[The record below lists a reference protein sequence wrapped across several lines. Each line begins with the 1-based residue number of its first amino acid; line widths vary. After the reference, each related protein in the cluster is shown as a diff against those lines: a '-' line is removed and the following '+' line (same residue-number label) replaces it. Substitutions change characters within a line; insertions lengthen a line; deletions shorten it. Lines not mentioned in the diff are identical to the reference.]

1 MGAVKPAEFDERYA
15 AAVPSSWEES
25 VVSGAIANRFAI
37 SRPLLNLKGDQTTID
52 QTSVIPQAGRHRM
65 QARSLQLESFKAVW
79 LIPSS

>member
-1 MGAVKPAEFDERYA
+1 M
-15 AAVPSSWEES
+15 EES

-65 QARSLQLESFKAVW
+65 EARSLQLEWFKAVW